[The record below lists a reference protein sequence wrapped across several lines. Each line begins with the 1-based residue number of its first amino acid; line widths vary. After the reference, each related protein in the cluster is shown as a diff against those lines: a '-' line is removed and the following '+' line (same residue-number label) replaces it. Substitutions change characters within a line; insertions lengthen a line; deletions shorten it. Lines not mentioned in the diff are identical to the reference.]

1 MFFFLPLGTT
11 RPRWRVPYLTYGLIG
26 ANVLVFILRMGS
38 EEAMPRGFVPAHPS
52 LPMWVA
58 STFMHAGVFH
68 LLGNMLFLWLF
79 ATLTEDVFGAWL
91 LLAFYFASDLGATV
105 LHSLVGVLFSPGS
118 LEVPVVGAS
127 GAIAGIM
134 GLSAVCFLRTKVRVW
149 YLVGWFLYWRTG
161 VAEIGAPAFVG
172 LWVGWEVIQGLLKT
186 SLEASYG
193 GGGGVAHWAHVGGFA
208 VGLGGALA
216 LKLRKRVVHTDLVEG
231 RRPVTGQFEAFAQA
245 GELERM
251 VEQSPNDADAWYAL
265 GRARE
270 GSGRLAKAGEAHAR
284 AMELFLRQRRGAEAV
299 AAYKAMREYR
309 EMPALPEALVFL
321 LACAL
326 EDAGRKEDAFGMF
339 RQLTLSGQKGP
350 QTETALIRAAEIA
363 GGLPGYRVQAEE
375 CYQALLRE
383 FPYSPWRA
391 MATEGLAKVRAM
403 PRERPAPEA
412 APEAGPDARAKPVTR
427 WDRLERRRGR
437 QGTDTPERDLRP
449 LGDVGQEEK

>member
-11 RPRWRVPYLTYGLIG
+11 RPRWRVPYLTYGLMA
-26 ANVLVFILRMGS
+26 ANIFVFVLQMGWG
-38 EEAMPRGFVPAHPS
+38 EAVARGFVPAHPS
-52 LPMWVA
+52 PLMWVA
-58 STFMHAGVFH
+58 SIFMHAGVLH

-91 LLAFYFASDLGATV
+91 LLAFYFASDLGATL
-105 LHSLVGVLFSPGS
+105 LHSLVGLIFSPGS

-149 YLVGWFLYWRTG
+149 YLAGWFLYWRTG
-161 VAEIGAPAFVG
+161 VAEIGAPVFVG
-172 LWVGWEVIQGLLKT
+172 LWVGWEMIQGLLD
-186 SLEASYG
+186 AAYG
-193 GGGGVAHWAHVGGFA
+193 EGGGVAHWAHVGGFA

-245 GELERM
+245 GELEQM
-251 VEQSPNDADAWYAL
+251 VERSPDDADAWYAL

-270 GSGRLAKAGEAHAR
+270 SGGRLAKAGEAHAR

-339 RQLTLSGQKGP
+339 RQLTLEGQRGP

-363 GGLPGYRVQAEE
+363 RELPGYRVQAEE

-403 PRERPAPEA
+403 PREEA
-412 APEAGPDARAKPVTR
+412 AAEAGPGAPTKPVTR
-427 WDRLERRRGR
+427 FDRLERRRR
-437 QGTDTPERDLRP
+437 TQGTDAPDGDLRP
-449 LGDVGQEEK
+449 LGDVGQEDEE